1 MTAVRSFQHQVSASR
16 RPAHLLLRQ
25 DGLEVQ
31 GDRREARA
39 RLGVSPRHLPGFT
52 NYLRPQ
58 GCSTLWNGQDFK
70 QVIDARQSGAV
81 AVLAEGAGL
90 A

>member
-1 MTAVRSFQHQVSASR
+1 MTKHKR
-16 RPAHLLLRQ
+16 RKQTRRACPLCAEPRPNF
-25 DGLEVQ
+25 GLPI
-31 GDRREARA
+31 AIPF
-39 RLGVSPRHLPGFT
+39 GVPTYWSPDA
-52 NYLRPQ
+52 Q

-81 AVLAEGAGL
+81 AVLREGAGL

>member
-1 MTAVRSFQHQVSASR
+1 MSNMSNSFYYLFPVLVLAF
-16 RPAHLLLRQ
+16 AALLI
-25 DGLEVQ
+25 
-31 GDRREARA
+31 
-39 RLGVSPRHLPGFT
+39 LGFFGGGGA
-52 NYLRPQ
+52 Q
-58 GCSTLWNGQDFK
+58 GCSTLWNGQDFE